1 MLFVFSCQVA
11 LSVGIELRKKRG
23 NQGSKRR
30 ALQVNF
36 SHDFSVP
43 LNFRK
48 SGIMISFEKYI
59 LDNGLTLIV
68 HPDRSTPIV
77 AVNVL
82 YNVGARDE
90 DPEHTGFAHLF
101 EHLMFGGSENISKYD
116 EVLQKAGG
124 QNNAFTNNDFT
135 NYYITLPF
143 QNIETA
149 FWLESDR
156 MNGLAFSPKSLE
168 VQRKVVVEEFKQS
181 YLNRPYGDVWML
193 LSPLAYK
200 VHPYRWNTIGM
211 EISHIENAKME
222 EVKEFFR
229 RFYNPCNAIL
239 TVAGDV
245 DPNEIFE
252 LTKKWFG
259 TIPAGT
265 PYVRNL
271 PQEPVQ
277 TEARTQTVYR
287 DVPLNALY
295 KTYHCSSRTDKGFY
309 TDDLMSD
316 LLSNGKSSRL
326 YRELVMNRNLFSEL
340 DAFISGALEPG
351 LFIISGKVAEGVDIY
366 EAEKAIEEQLE
377 KIKTYLPD
385 EELTKVKN
393 KFESSKIFSEINVLN
408 KAMNLAMFELL
419 GNAEDVNSEIN
430 NYREVTKEMIMHQAA
445 KVFRKENSSTL
456 YYLTGNH
463 K

>member
-1 MLFVFSCQVA
+1 
-11 LSVGIELRKKRG
+11 
-23 NQGSKRR
+23 
-30 ALQVNF
+30 
-36 SHDFSVP
+36 
-43 LNFRK
+43 
-48 SGIMISFEKYI
+48 MISFEKYT

-90 DPEHTGFAHLF
+90 DPKHTGFAHLF
-101 EHLMFGGSENISKYD
+101 EHLMFGGSKNIAKYD

-156 MNGLAFSPKSLE
+156 MNSLAFSSKSLE

-193 LSPLAYK
+193 LSPLSYK

-211 EISHIENAKME
+211 EISHIENANMD
-222 EVKEFFR
+222 EVKDFFHK
-229 RFYNPCNAIL
+229 FYNPCNAIL
-239 TVAGDV
+239 SVAGDV
-245 DPNEIFE
+245 NPNEILE

-259 TIPAGT
+259 DIPSGT
-265 PYVRNL
+265 PYLRNL
-271 PQEPVQ
+271 PQEPTQ
-277 TEARTQTVYR
+277 TEARTQTVFR
-287 DVPLNALY
+287 DVPLNAIY

-309 TDDLMSD
+309 SDDLMSD
-316 LLSNGKSSRL
+316 LLSNGKSSRM
-326 YRELVMNRNLFSEL
+326 YRELVMSRNLFVEL
-340 DAFISGALEPG
+340 DAFISGTIEPG
-351 LFIISGKVAEGVDIY
+351 LFIICGKIAEGVDIY
-366 EAEKAIEEQLE
+366 EAEKAIEDQLE
-377 KIKTYLPD
+377 RIKTHLPE
-385 EELTKVKN
+385 EELMKVKN
-393 KFESSKIFSEINVLN
+393 KFESSKIFSEMNVLN

-419 GNAEDVNSEIN
+419 GDANGINSEIDI
-430 NYREVTKEMIMHQAA
+430 YREVTRERIMQKASNI
-445 KVFRKENSSTL
+445 FQKENSSTL